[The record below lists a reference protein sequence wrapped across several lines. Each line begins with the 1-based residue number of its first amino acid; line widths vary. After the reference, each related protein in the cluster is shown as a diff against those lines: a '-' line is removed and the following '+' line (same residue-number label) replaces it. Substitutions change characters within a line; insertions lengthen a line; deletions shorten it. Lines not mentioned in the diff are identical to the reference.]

1 MQNRPES
8 KYVTVLNKKTSHTV
22 VVERRKRE
30 REREIEGGRE
40 RVLDSKRIEKRLF
53 HCQK

>member
-1 MQNRPES
+1 MQNWPKS